1 MKKNFICNF
10 ILSGLLLLSPL
21 SMFAQR
27 VDSNLPWSVRMV
39 ESEMIRCPESW
50 QLDFQPKLKWDYCH
64 GLELQSML
72 DVYDRYGN
80 RKIYDYA
87 LAYADTMVNADG
99 TIKMYKREEYSL
111 DRINSGKFIFR
122 IYEQTKDEK
131 YKKALALMRSQ
142 LDEHPR
148 NADGGFWHKK
158 IYPNQ
163 VWLDGIYMGAPFY
176 AEYAFRNNQV
186 DDYADVINQF
196 LMAARHTYD
205 PKNDV
210 YRHACDVSRK
220 ERWADPVTGQS
231 KHSWG
236 RAMGWYAMAFVDA
249 LDFIPKHEAGRDSML
264 VIFNKIASQIKRL
277 QDSKTGLWYQVLDKS
292 DVVAYGTK
300 IATNGAITVDKTNV
314 LTEGK
319 DYSINITT
327 DQTSGEQVMTIKFL
341 HEIST
346 AYSVHYRTLINSSKI
361 NDTLS
366 NTVTVTGTGAKVVT
380 GEVTTSHDVVNN
392 SGTAEG
398 TNLDYQLT
406 KVDKDTDKVL
416 SGVKF
421 ELWSYKNNA
430 KGQLLRTGTT
440 DDKGQIRWNNLK
452 SGKYVLV
459 ETAPTDYQT
468 VTDQIITLK
477 AADANSDKDFSSI
490 WFSASIKNGILE

>member
-1 MKKNFICNF
+1 
-10 ILSGLLLLSPL
+10 
-21 SMFAQR
+21 
-27 VDSNLPWSVRMV
+27 
-39 ESEMIRCPESW
+39 MIRCPESW

-236 RAMGWYAMAFVDA
+236 RAMGWYAMALIDTMEVMPESMACQKARLNAIYKELIDA
-249 LDFIPKHEAGRDSML
+249 ML
-264 VIFNKIASQIKRL
+264 PY
-277 QDSKTGLWYQVLDKS
+277 QDQATGMWYQVVNRGGIAPNYLEESGSAIFAYAIMKS
-292 DVVAYGTK
+292 VRLHYLPEEYFKYGQKAFDGICSTYLSEKDGSLQLGGICLVAGLG
-300 IATNGAITVDKTNV
+300 N
-314 LTEGK
+314 
-319 DYSINITT
+319 T
-327 DQTSGEQVMTIKFL
+327 DM
-341 HEIST
+341 
-346 AYSVHYRTLINSSKI
+346 R
-361 NDTLS
+361 
-366 NTVTVTGTGAKVVT
+366 
-380 GEVTTSHDVVNN
+380 
-392 SGTAEG
+392 EG
-398 TNLDYQLT
+398 T
-406 KVDKDTDKVL
+406 
-416 SGVKF
+416 F
-421 ELWSYKNNA
+421 EYYMREPVVENEA
-430 KGQLLRTGTT
+430 KGIAPLILAY
-440 DDKGQIRWNNLK
+440 I
-452 SGKYVLV
+452 
-459 ETAPTDYQT
+459 ETMFRCQ
-468 VTDQIITLK
+468 
-477 AADANSDKDFSSI
+477 S
-490 WFSASIKNGILE
+490 